1 MDIRTKLVFALVG
14 VSLLGMLAL
23 GTVTYT
29 ESRDLL
35 RDSATRQLESL
46 AESRRQDLLNV
57 LSGWNDRVV
66 LIGSRTQ
73 LRRSLL
79 AYDETSTEGPRD
91 FIGQILDDARRS
103 VRSVDYLAIYDADGA
118 RIVDSGDAQGEPAML
133 TSDVPREG
141 PPLYL
146 GLAEAEGDTAYVRYL
161 MPLHLEPHGTIGW
174 LAVRLGAVELV
185 DMAADTTGLG
195 ASGEILVV
203 GGAAPSRVLHPT
215 RHARPDGPPAR
226 RAGSVDPQVFAAAG
240 RDTVVTEGAIDY
252 RGAPVWVAT
261 RYIPELDWGVVVKID
276 ASEQTAPILELRER
290 MLRLALTFAAFAILA
305 GILLGLHLARPIH
318 DLAEV
323 ADRIRHGETT
333 ARARI
338 HHEDEV
344 GKLAETFNLMADT
357 LTEGHLPLSE
367 QETPDA

>member
-29 ESRDLL
+29 ESRGLL

-79 AYDETSTEGPRD
+79 AYDEASTGGPRD
-91 FIGQILDDARRS
+91 FMRQILDDARRS
-103 VRSVDYLAIYDADGA
+103 VRSVDYLAIYGADGA
-118 RIVDSGDAQGEPAML
+118 RIVDSGDPHGEPGAL
-133 TSDVPREG
+133 ADDAPREG
-141 PPLYL
+141 PPRYL
-146 GLAEAEGDTAYVRYL
+146 GLAETAGDTAFVRYL
-161 MPLHLEPHGTIGW
+161 MPLHLDRGGTIGW
-174 LAVRLGAVELV
+174 LAVRLGAAELV

-195 ASGEILVV
+195 DTGEILVV
-203 GGAAPSRVLHPT
+203 GGAPSRVLHPT
-215 RHARPDGPPAR
+215 RHAGSGAPPAR
-226 RAGSVDPQVFAAAG
+226 RAGSVDPQAFAAAG
-240 RDTVVTEGAIDY
+240 RDTVVTEGAVDY
-252 RGAPVWVAT
+252 RGAPVWMAT
-261 RYIPELDWGVVVKID
+261 RYIPELDWGVVVKVD
-276 ASEQTAPILELRER
+276 ASEQTAPILELRGR

-305 GILLGLHLARPIH
+305 GVLLGLHLARPIH

-323 ADRIRHGETT
+323 ADRIRHGEIA

-367 QETPDA
+367 HEPPDA

>member
-29 ESRDLL
+29 ESRGLL

-79 AYDETSTEGPRD
+79 AYDDASAEGPRT
-91 FIGQILDDARRS
+91 FIGEILDDARRS
-103 VRSVDYLAIYDADGA
+103 VRSVDYLAIYDADRA
-118 RIVDSGDAQGEPAML
+118 RIMDSGDRQGEPDAL
-133 TSDVPREG
+133 AADVPREG
-141 PPLYL
+141 PPQYL
-146 GLAEAEGDTAYVRYL
+146 GLAGTAGDTAFVRYL
-161 MPLHLEPHGTIGW
+161 MPLHLEPRGTIGW
-174 LAVRLGAVELV
+174 LVVRLRAVELV

-195 ASGEILVV
+195 ETGEILVV
-203 GGAAPSRVLHPT
+203 GGTPSRVLHPT
-215 RHARPDGPPAR
+215 RHTASDGPPAR
-226 RAGSVDPQVFAAAG
+226 RPGYVDPQAFAAAG
-240 RDTVVTEGAIDY
+240 RDTVVTVGAVDY
-252 RGAPVWVAT
+252 RGAPVWMAT
-261 RYIPELDWGVVVKID
+261 RHIPQLDWGVVAKID
-276 ASEQTAPILELRER
+276 ASEQTAPILELRGR

-344 GKLAETFNLMADT
+344 GKLAETFNLMADS

-367 QETPDA
+367 QDPPDA